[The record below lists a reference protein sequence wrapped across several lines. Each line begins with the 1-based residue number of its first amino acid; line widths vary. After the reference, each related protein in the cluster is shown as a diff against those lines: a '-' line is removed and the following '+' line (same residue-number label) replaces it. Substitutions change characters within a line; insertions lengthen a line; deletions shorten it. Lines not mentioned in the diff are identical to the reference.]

1 MCGSEVMGD
10 TWTVKRNSWIPLVSG
25 AAAFLLTLTVGA
37 AAATDWLTRNIEMN
51 RLMIAIE
58 QSENAMKQVQD
69 RVSIVFDELDGV
81 LPNSPEQ
88 DARTAAAVAEL
99 AAIAVDGEAAIGDAG
114 RAVERVNILPW
125 HTSIKAAQDA
135 YLLHNYAWQGYMLSA
150 QEDPVAFTAP
160 QPLVNQTFEDSQDP
174 LENAVPNPALYDLN
188 VRVQDLYVEDSTSLG
203 GPVI

>member
-37 AAATDWLTRNIEMN
+37 AATTDWLTRNIEMN

-69 RVSIVFDELDGV
+69 RVSIVFDELDGE
-81 LPNSPEQ
+81 LPNSPER
-88 DARTAAAVAEL
+88 DAQTAAAVAEL
-99 AAIAVDGEAAIGDAG
+99 ATIAVDGEAAIGDAG

-125 HTSIKAAQDA
+125 HTNIKEAQDA

-150 QEDPVAFTAP
+150 QEDPVAFTTP
-160 QPLVNQTFEDSQDP
+160 QPLVNQTFEDAQEP

-188 VRVQDLYVEDSTSLG
+188 ARVQDLYVEDSTSLG